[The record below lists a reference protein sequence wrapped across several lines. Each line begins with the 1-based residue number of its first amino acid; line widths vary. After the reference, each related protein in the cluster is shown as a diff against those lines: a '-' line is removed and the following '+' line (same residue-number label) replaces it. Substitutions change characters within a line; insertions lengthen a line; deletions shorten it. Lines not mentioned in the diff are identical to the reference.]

1 METLKIAVQ
10 KSGRLK
16 DDSMKLLKD
25 IGVSIDN
32 GKDQLKAR
40 ASNFPIEVF
49 FLRNGDIPQY
59 LKDGVVDAAII
70 GNNVLVEKGPSI
82 KSICN
87 LGFSKCRVSIAVP
100 KGMNYE
106 SLKDLQ
112 GKQENL
118 AQFAN
123 PCLKPGDII
132 IKVDGWQHSS
142 FSETV
147 KALRSCIS
155 DSVELTFIRNSS

>member
-70 GNNVLVEKGPSI
+70 GNNVLVEKGPS
-82 KSICN
+82 
-87 LGFSKCRVSIAVP
+87 LMF
-100 KGMNYE
+100 
-106 SLKDLQ
+106 
-112 GKQENL
+112 
-118 AQFAN
+118 
-123 PCLKPGDII
+123 
-132 IKVDGWQHSS
+132 
-142 FSETV
+142 
-147 KALRSCIS
+147 
-155 DSVELTFIRNSS
+155 